1 MKVKMR
7 ERGRERTRASRGHGE
22 SLVRLTSQRSV
33 FGRQIDQVQR
43 RRGDG
48 NIRQEGCRQSFGG
61 YDWKIYNQA
70 TAFFFTNFPE
80 EWNYEDLWRLFSK
93 YGRIYSI
100 YSPERRDRFG
110 RRFGFVRFL
119 EVKDKKE
126 LERQLDQIWI
136 GHTKLRAN
144 IPRFKEEDRNGKKES
159 KPKIGMQNHPDS
171 RPVNNQI
178 QGESGRRWGS
188 RMVVPH
194 RSYADVLRGSRNT
207 KPMAEHRG
215 NSRTKHSEKPNRR
228 KWQKK
233 NNDQEWTGFEF
244 NVKEEDYSWLQ
255 GCYVG
260 QAHSVEIVPCIQERF
275 YMEGYFACKLK
286 AMGGKLVL
294 LESEDKDELKDLV
307 ENASDWLGQWF
318 KEIKPWSPCMVANER
333 FVWIKCTGVPLHSW
347 GPTFF
352 STLSCIWGKFITLD
366 ESTSKKKRFDIA
378 RFLICT
384 PVMDSIS
391 KKLKVKINGTV
402 YNIRVAEEEFSNSLF
417 SIKSDFIPDFPSD
430 SEIESKETWENDSV
444 EDEASKGVDTEVEK
458 LFSDMEIRVPREEEE
473 DVALEDWMAIQNLK
487 SQSQGFEIEETNK
500 KDILAAHHNSKI
512 AAPLQNIGEQ
522 NMDARHRLV
531 GETLRPNNEETT
543 ESVNGPTQGKEMEKV
558 PANTGDDNQNAKNAF
573 PVRCNQFTSQKASD
587 DMEGPNRKPTI
598 SEGLEVEG
606 NNSFWEGMA
615 SESERAVNWRER
627 QVRRK
632 KSKNRTKKRA
642 KSCIAVYKATSAILQ
657 KRNRGEKCKGTQ
669 QLKENLPTFLP
680 NPKKVVAGESVGD
693 SDIINRNKEIRKGWK
708 KYRAEEIW
716 EFAKRIGV
724 LGQSEESDICQQ
736 IKRMEKRDRAAK
748 VGTKAIS
755 KGNGKQESK
764 LVTVDR
770 RLCQALWSHDE
781 FEWVFKPSNGLS
793 GGLICVWNLGVFKK
807 DRVYEGENYIGVY
820 GFWGKDAVPV
830 HIINVY
836 SPCNITSKRAL
847 WQELKLLVL
856 GTKGNWC
863 LVGAFNAVKSRQERA
878 EGKGSTTEMREFEDF
893 IRDSNLV
900 DLPLCGRRYT
910 WYQVNGA
917 SMNRIDRFLLSE
929 DWLLNWNDC
938 KQWGLGRS
946 ISDHCPIILKNISV
960 DWGPRPFKWFDAWLD
975 TLGLR
980 DEIKKVW
987 NSTKV
992 SGWKGYC
999 LKEKFK
1005 AVKRFLK
1012 AWSMNFK
1019 EEVDRNITEYKA
1031 AIASLDAKGEQNNLS
1046 IEECV
1051 KRQRNFVDLWKCLKT
1066 KEGMLKQ
1073 KSRKMWIKNGDAN
1086 TCYFHRCVKSRIR
1099 KKEICCLHMD
1109 GQLVDDVQTL
1119 RQKIVEHYTSYFKDE
1134 EWRRPTLDGI
1144 DFNRLSPDSA
1154 AMLVDNFTEEEVKK
1168 AAWDCGVT
1176 KAPGP
1181 DGFNF
1186 RFIREMWEVLK
1197 EDIMGFIQEFHENGK
1212 LVRGLNESFI
1222 VLIPKKENPL
1232 ELEDFRPISLI
1243 GAMYKILTKILANRL
1258 SRVMQE
1264 IIGEQQTAFVKGRQ
1278 LMDGVVVANEVID
1291 EVRRKR
1297 KSSFVFKIDFEKAFD
1312 KVSWKFLDYMLERMG
1327 FDSKW
1332 RGWIQECLSTSRVS
1346 ILVNGSPTDQF
1357 SVNQGL
1363 RQGDPLSSFLFLIIA
1378 KGLNGIIASTISQ
1391 KLFAGVS
1398 VGSNQLNISH
1408 LQFADDTILFGYAT
1422 EENIWAV
1429 KCITRIFELVSGLK
1443 INYVK
1448 SQLMGVHVDEEWL
1461 SRAAAILNCKLGVL
1475 PFKYLGVPIGDN
1487 PRRSKIWQPLVENF
1501 KKKLSQWK
1509 GRFVSMGGRIT
1520 LINVVLSSLPVFLM
1534 SMFLIPKGV
1543 IKKLDSIRRA
1553 FLWGGNDEKR
1563 VINWVG
1569 WENVCKSKEEG
1580 GLGVK
1585 NLRTFNLALMGKW
1598 WGRLAKGE
1606 GGLWHK
1612 VLKAKYGKEGVNWT
1626 RWMKENSELG
1636 SLWWRDVCRLNEV
1649 GGSNVGWLEKGFEL
1663 DVGEGKEM
1671 LFWKENWVGI
1681 EWRVDLGFEVEACSP
1696 GRGSIQL
1703 QNMISRLNTKSLTKG
1718 RRDVWHWKHD
1728 QNGIYSASSGYQ
1740 TLSRSFSST
1749 RGVIFNKIWNPHIP
1763 TKVSAFSWLV
1773 TQDRIPSEVNLWRK
1787 GVLRDVSMIMCKMCE
1802 EGDESTRHLFLH
1814 YHIANILWGRCCRW
1828 WGVEGVLAESCSEA
1842 FVQHKGWF
1850 KDKRSREG
1858 WEVIWFA
1865 VIWTIWLARN
1875 GKIFN
1880 NETVDTDQLFQLIQ
1894 ARSFIWLKERKRG
1907 HKFSLSYW
1915 LQDPRSSMRNG

>member
-1 MKVKMR
+1 MR

-33 FGRQIDQVQR
+33 FGRQTDQVQR

-100 YSPERRDRFG
+100 YSPEKRDRFG
-110 RRFGFVRFL
+110 RRFGFIRFL

-136 GHTKLRAN
+136 GHTKLREN

-178 QGESGRRWGS
+178 QGGSERRWGS
-188 RMVVPH
+188 RKVEPH

-207 KPMAEHRG
+207 RPMAEHRG
-215 NSRTKHSEKPNRR
+215 NPRTKHSEKPNRR
-228 KWQKK
+228 EWQKK

-307 ENASDWLGQWF
+307 ENASYWLGQWF

-333 FVWIKCTGVPLHSW
+333 FVWIRCTGVPLHSW

-402 YNIRVAEEEFSNSLF
+402 
-417 SIKSDFIPDFPSD
+417 
-430 SEIESKETWENDSV
+430 
-444 EDEASKGVDTEVEK
+444 
-458 LFSDMEIRVPREEEE
+458 
-473 DVALEDWMAIQNLK
+473 
-487 SQSQGFEIEETNK
+487 K
-500 KDILAAHHNSKI
+500 K
-512 AAPLQNIGEQ
+512 
-522 NMDARHRLV
+522 
-531 GETLRPNNEETT
+531 
-543 ESVNGPTQGKEMEKV
+543 
-558 PANTGDDNQNAKNAF
+558 
-573 PVRCNQFTSQKASD
+573 
-587 DMEGPNRKPTI
+587 
-598 SEGLEVEG
+598 
-606 NNSFWEGMA
+606 
-615 SESERAVNWRER
+615 
-627 QVRRK
+627 
-632 KSKNRTKKRA
+632 
-642 KSCIAVYKATSAILQ
+642 
-657 KRNRGEKCKGTQ
+657 
-669 QLKENLPTFLP
+669 
-680 NPKKVVAGESVGD
+680 
-693 SDIINRNKEIRKGWK
+693 
-708 KYRAEEIW
+708 
-716 EFAKRIGV
+716 
-724 LGQSEESDICQQ
+724 
-736 IKRMEKRDRAAK
+736 
-748 VGTKAIS
+748 
-755 KGNGKQESK
+755 
-764 LVTVDR
+764 
-770 RLCQALWSHDE
+770 
-781 FEWVFKPSNGLS
+781 
-793 GGLICVWNLGVFKK
+793 
-807 DRVYEGENYIGVY
+807 
-820 GFWGKDAVPV
+820 
-830 HIINVY
+830 
-836 SPCNITSKRAL
+836 AL
-847 WQELKLLVL
+847 WQELKSLVL

-863 LVGAFNAVKSRQERA
+863 LVGDFNAVKSRQERA
-878 EGKGSTTEMREFEDF
+878 GGKGSTTKMREFEDF

-917 SMNRIDRFLLSE
+917 SMSKIDRFLLSE
-929 DWLLNWNDC
+929 DWLLNWSDC
-938 KQWGLGRS
+938 KRWGLGRS
-946 ISDHCPIILKNISV
+946 ISDHYPIILKNILV
-960 DWGPRPFKWFDAWLD
+960 DWGPRLFKWFDAWLD
-975 TLGLR
+975 TPGLR

-992 SGWKGYC
+992 SRWKGYC

-1019 EEVDRNITEYKA
+1019 EEVDRNIIEYKA

-1046 IEECV
+1046 TKECV
-1051 KRQRNFVDLWKCLKT
+1051 ERQRNFVDLWKCLKT

-1109 GQLVDDVQTL
+1109 GQLVDDVQIL
-1119 RQKIVEHYTSYFKDE
+1119 RQKIVEHYTSFFKDE
-1134 EWRRPTLDGI
+1134 EWKRPTLDSI
-1144 DFNRLSPDSA
+1144 AFNRLPPDSA
-1154 AMLVDNFTEEEVKK
+1154 AMLADNFTEEEVKK
-1168 AAWDCGVT
+1168 AVWDCGVT
-1176 KAPGP
+1176 KAPSP

-1186 RFIREMWEVLK
+1186 QFIREMWEVLK

-1243 GAMYKILTKILANRL
+1243 GAMYKILTKILTNRL

-1278 LMDGVVVANEVID
+1278 LMDGVVVANEVIH

-1346 ILVNGSPTDQF
+1346 ILVNGSTTNQF
-1357 SVNQGL
+1357 SVSQGL
-1363 RQGDPLSSFLFLIIA
+1363 RQGDPLSLFLFLIIA
-1378 KGLNGIIASTISQ
+1378 EGLNGIIASTISK

-1398 VGSNQLNISH
+1398 VAGS
-1408 LQFADDTILFGYAT
+1408 YAFQVFRGPYWGQPKKIENLAT
-1422 EENIWAV
+1422 AGGKFQEEVVTMKGEIRIHGRPNYSDKCYVV
-1429 KCITRIFELVSGLK
+1429 KPTR
-1443 INYVK
+1443 
-1448 SQLMGVHVDEEWL
+1448 
-1461 SRAAAILNCKLGVL
+1461 
-1475 PFKYLGVPIGDN
+1475 
-1487 PRRSKIWQPLVENF
+1487 
-1501 KKKLSQWK
+1501 
-1509 GRFVSMGGRIT
+1509 
-1520 LINVVLSSLPVFLM
+1520 
-1534 SMFLIPKGV
+1534 
-1543 IKKLDSIRRA
+1543 
-1553 FLWGGNDEKR
+1553 
-1563 VINWVG
+1563 

-1580 GLGVK
+1580 RLRVK

-1612 VLKAKYGKEGVNWT
+1612 VLKAKYGREGVNWT

-1636 SLWWRDVCRLNEV
+1636 SLWWRDVCRLNEIR
-1649 GGSNVGWLEKGFEL
+1649 GSNIGWLERGFEL

-1681 EWRVDLGFEVEACSP
+1681 GELANLFPRLFLLSTGKENVISQMGKWKNREWTWNLKWRHALREEET
-1696 GRGSIQL
+1696 IQL

-1773 TQDRIPSEVNLWRK
+1773 TQDRIPSKVNLWMR

-1814 YHIANILWGRCCRW
+1814 CHIANILWGRCCCW
-1828 WGVEGVLAESCSEA
+1828 WGVEGVLAESCSKA
-1842 FVQHKGWF
+1842 FVQHEGWF
-1850 KDKRSREG
+1850 KDKRLREG

-1907 HKFSLSYW
+1907 HKFSLSDW
-1915 LQDPRSSMRNG
+1915 LQGPRSSMRNG